1 MESVKNKK
9 SSPDEFQ
16 AFTPK
21 SQAAFSTHQP
31 EKAQGFAFS
40 GSLWNS
46 LISDPELRV
55 QLEGLVEQRVKA
67 RLDRGF
73 EEFRG
78 QVKEIARIEGL
89 AQGKAEAAAIV
100 AEYGKRLEAVADEL
114 LREKEQILHGHE
126 KQWCQALS
134 HLLRRFLVPNAAEK
148 LAAIELWLRES
159 MQGFADK
166 GKIYVFLPTADLEK
180 MQPYLPAG
188 GHQKWEF
195 RKDASMAEGD
205 VRCECEGAGFIFS
218 PNEQWKRLQETL
230 DRMTEGTQS

>member
-1 MESVKNKK
+1 MDSVKNKK

-21 SQAAFSTHQP
+21 SQATFSTHQP
-31 EKAQGFAFS
+31 SMPVGFAFS

-46 LISDPELRV
+46 LISDPELRS
-55 QLEGLVEQRVKA
+55 QLEALVEQRVKE

-78 QVKEIARIEGL
+78 QVKEIARLEGL
-89 AQGKAEAAAIV
+89 AQARMEVTA
-100 AEYGKRLEAVADEL
+100 AVAQFGTRIEGICAEI
-114 LREKEQILHGHE
+114 LREKERVLHDHE

-148 LAAIELWLRES
+148 LAAIESWLKES

-166 GKIYVFLPTADLEK
+166 GKIYVYLPAEDMEK
-180 MQPYLPAG
+180 MQPFLPSGA
-188 GHQKWEF
+188 QTKWEF
-195 RKDASMAEGD
+195 RKDASMAPGE

-218 PNEQWKRLQETL
+218 PNEQWKRLQEML
-230 DRMTEGTQS
+230 DRMTEGGQA